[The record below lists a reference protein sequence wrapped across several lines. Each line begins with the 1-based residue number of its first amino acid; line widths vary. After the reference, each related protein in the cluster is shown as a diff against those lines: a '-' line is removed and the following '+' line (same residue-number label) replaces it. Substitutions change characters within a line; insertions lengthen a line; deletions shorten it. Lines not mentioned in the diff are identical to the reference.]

1 MVLPLHL
8 LKKYQE
14 SCSFYSTT
22 VSKIQQEVLRE
33 FIRGVYFGRH
43 LNKMRGIYKNKHD
56 FLVSELKK
64 RPWVENIAGDNAGLH
79 VLVQVN
85 TTLTEEEICKKAAE
99 CGIRLMGIREHYIH
113 TPPEGRPVLLLG
125 YGKPDEQEIQ
135 KGLEVL
141 ESIITGRN
149 SNNCKKP

>member
-1 MVLPLHL
+1 M
-8 LKKYQE
+8 
-14 SCSFYSTT
+14 
-22 VSKIQQEVLRE
+22 
-33 FIRGVYFGRH
+33 
-43 LNKMRGIYKNKHD
+43 
-56 FLVSELKK
+56 
-64 RPWVENIAGDNAGLH
+64 
-79 VLVQVN
+79 LVQVN

-141 ESIITGRN
+141 ESIVLENRIPLPLR
-149 SNNCKKP
+149 